1 MNIRAFNPIHTPRY
15 GKDFW
20 YPVQV
25 SVGDTFDLK
34 NDCSIEV
41 FWGNFPP
48 LEPCKVRGLPIPA
61 VLPWQM

>member
-20 YPVQV
+20 HSVQV

-34 NDCSIEV
+34 NDQGKRI
-41 FWGNFPP
+41 
-48 LEPCKVRGLPIPA
+48 
-61 VLPWQM
+61 